1 MEVLVAEAAEG
12 LSIGSAMTGHD
23 AVGTPMRTVV
33 SAAAGEVPVKLLC
46 MR

>member
-1 MEVLVAEAAEG
+1 
-12 LSIGSAMTGHD
+12 MTGRD